1 MDSKKMMAIL
11 VVAIVAVAAAGVYVF
26 MSGDDDKEGSLKVVY
41 LNKGGYET
49 FMVAEEKGFYDD
61 LDFNMERLLVTGS
74 GQDAVN
80 ALLADDAD
88 IAATG
93 EGPVINTL
101 LAHRDDIVLLAS
113 YTVSI
118 GGQVWVTKEG
128 SGVLTEGP
136 TQERADSMKGKT
148 AVVIAGSSTESIFK
162 RWCAAFNLE
171 ISSTVDPTKLCLKTV
186 ENGAVLLESFGT
198 DASVDILAASQPY
211 PTTAMAQYNAKKIG
225 DSSDINANSTTI
237 LVTTKAKYDEKAD
250 MMKDFVTALY
260 ETTKYINA
268 NKTECIKICSDR
280 IGNSVAEETTAFAG
294 ITFSVSYNDVIIDT
308 LYAAAQAKANNP
320 LTREFIVSVCPLKS
334 YLDSLA

>member
-11 VVAIVAVAAAGVYVF
+11 AVAIVAVAAVGVYVI
-26 MSGDDDKEGSLKVVY
+26 MSGDDGKEGSLKVVY

-118 GGQVWVTKEG
+118 GGQVWVTKEN

-136 TQERADSMKGKT
+136 VQDRADSMKGKT

-162 RWCAAFNLE
+162 RWCAAYGLE
-171 ISSTVDPTKLCLKTV
+171 ISSSVDANKLCLKTV

-198 DASVDILAASQPY
+198 DASIDILAASQPY
-211 PTTAMAQYNAKKIG
+211 PTTAMTQFGAIKVG
-225 DSSDINANSTTI
+225 DSSDINANSLTM
-237 LVTTKAKYDEKAD
+237 LVTTKAKYEEKKE

-260 ETTKYINA
+260 ETTKYINE

-294 ITFSVSYNDVIIDT
+294 VTFQVSYNDVIIDT
-308 LYAAAQAKANNP
+308 LFAAAEAKPANP
-320 LTREFIVSVCPLKS
+320 LTRDFIISVCPLKE
-334 YLDSLA
+334 YLDTLA